1 MGGAANVAPS
11 SHAHIDSTSAVRGR
25 SCLPCT
31 MHVQAMR
38 AQPAER
44 PTAEQM
50 HCHAWLREPLLIT
63 PVARLASAEE
73 AGAGAFCVA
82 QLAAALPPV

>member
-1 MGGAANVAPS
+1 MY
-11 SHAHIDSTSAVRGR
+11 
-25 SCLPCT
+25 
-31 MHVQAMR
+31 HVFLQAMR

-50 HCHAWLREPLLIT
+50 HRHAWRREPLVIT

-73 AGAGAFCVA
+73 ADAGALCVA
-82 QLAAALPPV
+82 QLAATLRASDRRLCAARPRARRPSTSWSQKTAV

>member
-1 MGGAANVAPS
+1 MY
-11 SHAHIDSTSAVRGR
+11 
-25 SCLPCT
+25 
-31 MHVQAMR
+31 HVYLQAMR

-50 HCHAWLREPLLIT
+50 HRHAWLAACEPLGTTPIARLASAEESAACLREPLVIT

-73 AGAGAFCVA
+73 ADAGALCVA
-82 QLAAALPPV
+82 QLAATLPCI

>member
-1 MGGAANVAPS
+1 
-11 SHAHIDSTSAVRGR
+11 
-25 SCLPCT
+25 
-31 MHVQAMR
+31 MR

-50 HCHAWLREPLLIT
+50 HRHAWLAPCEPLVIT

-73 AGAGAFCVA
+73 ADAGALCVA
-82 QLAAALPPV
+82 QLAATLPCI